1 MNHRADQ
8 EKLLAEVL
16 AEASPADFRAAMLA
30 ETLHLARRR
39 RQFRQARQ
47 AAGVLAVICLL
58 AVLVAQQFSKP
69 AAVSPSPA
77 KNIARQIA
85 WQSYELVRTQPLP
98 SGALV
103 RTMKFSETQ
112 SAAAV
117 PKVLEVATTGG
128 GFRLINDDELL
139 ALLADKPAVLIRT
152 GPNSEELVFAN
163 PADQKGVL
171 PY

>member
-8 EKLLAEVL
+8 ENLLAEVL

-30 ETLHLARRR
+30 ETLRLARRR

-47 AAGVLAVICLL
+47 AAGVLAVISLL

-69 AAVSPSPA
+69 AAIAPTTA
-77 KNIARQIA
+77 KKVAPR
-85 WQSYELVRTQPLP
+85 SYELVRTRPLP
-98 SGALV
+98 AGALI
-103 RTMKFSETQ
+103 RTMKFSDAQ
-112 SAAAV
+112 PAASV
-117 PKVLEVATTGG
+117 PKVIVVATTGG
-128 GFRLINDDELL
+128 GFRLINDNELL

-163 PADQKGVL
+163 PEDQKGLL